1 MLGILEAQ
9 NFSIRVSPAHIL
21 GNCILSPSGGK
32 CPFSKLKV
40 PSEKVKREKEG
51 LELAGFW
58 QWGTSPG
65 KGRVA
70 SRSLS
75 SKKGDKK
82 EERTNVNLQNLKL
95 TLEKGKAGIDQGI
108 TKGARRSHIL
118 TPSASMS
125 PVQRDAPSFVALEG
139 PVTQPSKETVLRWRC
154 EQRPWILVQAL
165 LLLIS
170 RWVFLSLSLASFS
183 SDSFVTRIT
192 WRLKYGVVLNF
203 KTQRLQGWEDES
215 SDVSV

>member
-1 MLGILEAQ
+1 MA
-9 NFSIRVSPAHIL
+9 
-21 GNCILSPSGGK
+21 SG
-32 CPFSKLKV
+32 
-40 PSEKVKREKEG
+40 
-51 LELAGFW
+51 
-58 QWGTSPG
+58 
-65 KGRVA
+65 
-70 SRSLS
+70 SLS
-75 SKKGDKK
+75 SKKGDER

-118 TPSASMS
+118 APSASMS

-139 PVTQPSKETVLRWRC
+139 PVTQPSKETVLGWRC

-170 RWVFLSLSLASFS
+170 PWVFLSLSLASFS

-192 WRLKYGVVLNF
+192 
-203 KTQRLQGWEDES
+203 
-215 SDVSV
+215 